1 MKYFSKLHIVGFVP
15 NIIANFIVSIVGL
28 LAVSAVFFKLVEQP
42 CMDKNWPQ
50 KLRDYFKQKTIAND
64 KS

>member
-1 MKYFSKLHIVGFVP
+1 VP
-15 NIIANFIVSIVGL
+15 NIIANFTVAIIAL

-42 CMDKNWPQ
+42 CMDKNWPT
-50 KLRDYFKQKTIAND
+50 KFRDYFKKRLFTSND